1 VIVFWCGVLMETLFV
16 VYVDMLMR
24 VEIISF
30 LSVALARGSG
40 NLVCKG
46 VLVCLVCLTGRL
58 C

>member
-1 VIVFWCGVLMETLFV
+1 V

>member
-1 VIVFWCGVLMETLFV
+1 V

-30 LSVALARGSG
+30 LSVGSG